1 VRFFTEQPPTGP
13 LTIPSDPR
21 MKNIVRHRLNNR
33 VQNGVRECY
42 KQSVKLRGI
51 VEGVRGEPWVCE
63 PGIDPKT
70 GEKAGPYEALS
81 FASLVE
87 SFYSALDE
95 DGENPNLR
103 LTLNKG
109 LECRILHSRAPPAV
123 LKYLVHLHNRFHQG
137 SSTSFVD
144 LLGVVPDVSR

>member
-1 VRFFTEQPPTGP
+1 
-13 LTIPSDPR
+13 
-21 MKNIVRHRLNNR
+21 M
-33 VQNGVRECY
+33 
-42 KQSVKLRGI
+42 
-51 VEGVRGEPWVCE
+51 EGVRGEPWVCE

-109 LECRILHSRAPPAV
+109 LGVPNSSQPGTARCVEILGAPPQQIPSRILHIFRGSFGCGPRCVSMSSVAFLIGKVWKIDSYVVLIPLFVYMSCWLPDMTAP
-123 LKYLVHLHNRFHQG
+123 YWCT
-137 SSTSFVD
+137 TS
-144 LLGVVPDVSR
+144 